1 MKRRAADHFKEF
13 TAGWNHSVL
22 VSDGF
27 SGYNKA
33 LKDESGVRHARCI
46 THARR
51 SFFGALDLP
60 ALTEAC
66 AGDTTQELL
75 HRKIDNDSTDIMFV
89 HIIDLI
95 DRMYEWE
102 RTLVRRVNES
112 DESFFAR
119 VHECR
124 QKHERPLFEKIEAVI
139 EQLQPTYAKFEGG
152 RWVST
157 SNTNRMAATVVEW
170 LNAVDNL
177 RTFLDD
183 PRTPLD
189 SNAVERQLRV
199 VTVLRKI
206 CGIKQTVEF
215 AERFADML

>member
-1 MKRRAADHFKEF
+1 
-13 TAGWNHSVL
+13 
-22 VSDGF
+22 
-27 SGYNKA
+27 
-33 LKDESGVRHARCI
+33 
-46 THARR
+46 
-51 SFFGALDLP
+51 
-60 ALTEAC
+60 
-66 AGDTTQELL
+66 
-75 HRKIDNDSTDIMFV
+75 MFV

-189 SNAVERQLRV
+189 SNAVERQHRV